1 MTKNNLE
8 SENFLKNV
16 ECNLT
21 FLKSN
26 KEYIFSDET
35 SERDKYFTIVINEF
49 SIKVHVIQKTLN
61 IFNVDQDE
69 SIDNNVYFRKIHFDL
84 FNDDYQFQIQNLSDV
99 KLAFDYIYL
108 KICFLQ
114 LLQNKLDINLMLKF
128 IIEINQD
135 VIQISYTELI

>member
-49 SIKVHVIQKTLN
+49 SIKVHVI
-61 IFNVDQDE
+61 
-69 SIDNNVYFRKIHFDL
+69 
-84 FNDDYQFQIQNLSDV
+84 
-99 KLAFDYIYL
+99 
-108 KICFLQ
+108 
-114 LLQNKLDINLMLKF
+114 
-128 IIEINQD
+128 
-135 VIQISYTELI
+135 

>member
-135 VIQISYTELI
+135 VIQISCTELI